1 MAINTQKLLPSAKG
15 SPLEKIRTSIIKPTV
30 SIKKKTIDTKKLI
43 GPIKDQDQFG
53 EDDPKSI
60 QKTLMNIDSS
70 LKLLLGEEQR
80 KQVKK
85 RKEKEKE
92 DFEKEE
98 KKLEAPKEAKK
109 FNFPKLSLPGASFL
123 DKIKRFLFFTALGWL
138 FTKFQD
144 QLPKLLGVVKII
156 TQVYQVAENIF
167 KFLLESVVNFIDRGY
182 QAYDKVRDLAKS
194 IGGEKAQQEFDNL
207 STNLNKYINYVLIGG
222 MALTG
227 AINSFA
233 KEVKGKKGGKGGA
246 TAAGVGTGPKVAGRT
261 PTGYRLDRGRFA
273 SKGFENVATPGQTKV
288 AQYAPLKKGLLTKTN
303 QASRIGAKKATQ
315 AVIGKQATKQ
325 LLRLAKGPLSRL
337 PIIGGLVEFGLSW
350 ALGDPVG
357 KAAFRGIGTLL
368 LGSVGSL
375 ILPGFGTFVGGW
387 AGAELAGKLYEVLF
401 ENKQPKSKVQTKQGG
416 GSVTRGGKPQNA
428 PTRSI
433 KITRRKPPKIR
444 PKQSQPGKDIG
455 GKKKIKELYP
465 DPSARIEIEG
475 DQKSPWFNLL
485 PPLPKNAT
493 PAQKEERD
501 KKIKSLPNSYKALTG
516 VAKKL
521 KDIPFGIGALMGGA
535 VDIALG
541 EKLPRNAIQS
551 LSGGISYLIS
561 SIANQQVS
569 SSLSNIGR
577 EISKMA
583 TGGVVPQFKDFT
595 KRDDLE
601 LEKDINKILG
611 GLIQKK
617 VDEAIREVQKQL
629 MPAKYFEGTTAEDGP
644 GGGPGGAGGGG
655 GPAVESIN
663 VSGLSKEDVDALG
676 RMIAAESAGENDL
689 GKAGVLAVILNRYR
703 LIKSGKATPGAFNI
717 KGRTKDQ
724 VTIRDILFASSQFS
738 PYANGSFA
746 RTSSSSGKSALA
758 AAIRAGGND
767 PEKLRKNLIKSG
779 LNEQDAD
786 YVVRS
791 VAFSNARSRESR
803 PFSTREVAVGRHSF
817 QQSADVKLTG
827 SIGRMEADVKESRLI
842 VGPGA
847 IKADKIY
854 PLEKGQGRDVSSE
867 PGIDF
872 TYRGGQTLA
881 LYPGKV
887 VDINQQ
893 FNERTGRGYGNY
905 VLVESIDPNNGK
917 RFTTLY
923 AHFGNGKIKVREGDV
938 IQAGAPI
945 GSQPNKNKRGYFTG
959 SGYGEH
965 TSADFYESDGRTR
978 YRNADKLITQV
989 LDSFTGKT
997 QGYPT
1002 EKPKPEQ
1009 PKPEQS
1015 KSGQQAID
1023 ISRMSGSQI
1032 ANTIRNI
1039 KPGQKIVFP
1048 GVGSIQGGK
1057 DWLGNPQ
1064 TKYYDPQGNSLSEQQ
1079 FTDRY
1084 SKSSR
1089 SSRSSRPTE
1098 PSRPAKP
1105 GPVPKPNLPGRFS
1118 GNTIEELKRRGVV
1131 QQRQGGGSIN
1141 HSSLSSYPSYS
1152 DEGGMTLAIQPI
1164 IVEKVVPMHMRG
1176 NKTIMFPIPVSVNS
1190 NNMQSLSR
1198 G

>member
-1 MAINTQKLLPSAKG
+1 M
-15 SPLEKIRTSIIKPTV
+15 R
-30 SIKKKTIDTKKLI
+30 
-43 GPIKDQDQFG
+43 
-53 EDDPKSI
+53 
-60 QKTLMNIDSS
+60 
-70 LKLLLGEEQR
+70 
-80 KQVKK
+80 
-85 RKEKEKE
+85 
-92 DFEKEE
+92 
-98 KKLEAPKEAKK
+98 
-109 FNFPKLSLPGASFL
+109 
-123 DKIKRFLFFTALGWL
+123 
-138 FTKFQD
+138 
-144 QLPKLLGVVKII
+144 
-156 TQVYQVAENIF
+156 
-167 KFLLESVVNFIDRGY
+167 
-182 QAYDKVRDLAKS
+182 KS
-194 IGGEKAQQEFDNL
+194 IGGEKAQKEFDNL

-246 TAAGVGTGPKVAGRT
+246 TAAGVGGGKPPALPSGVKTGTIEGRGIT
-261 PTGYRLDRGRFA
+261 SQQKIAQRAADKAARRTTGAQLRRGQQ
-273 SKGFENVATPGQTKV
+273 V
-288 AQYAPLKKGLLTKTN
+288 
-303 QASRIGAKKATQ
+303 TQ
-315 AVIGKQATKQ
+315 QVVGKQTTRQA
-325 LLRLAKGPLSRL
+325 LRFLKGPLSRL

-350 ALGDPVG
+350 ALGDPIG
-357 KAAFRGIGTLL
+357 KAAFRGVGTLL
-368 LGSVGSL
+368 LGAVGSL
-375 ILPGFGTFVGGW
+375 ILPGWGTFAGGW
-387 AGAELAGKLYEVLF
+387 IGAELAGKLYEVLF
-401 ENKQPKSKVQTKQGG
+401 ENKQPKSKVQTKQRGG
-416 GSVTRGGKPQNA
+416 PVTRDGKTQSA
-428 PTRSI
+428 PSRSI

-465 DPSARIEIEG
+465 DPSAITEIEG

-485 PPLPKNAT
+485 PTDSK
-493 PAQKEERD
+493 ERD
-501 KKIKSLPNSYKALTG
+501 DKIKSLPNPYKALTA
-516 VAKKL
+516 VAKEL

-611 GLIQKK
+611 ELIQKK
-617 VDEAIREVQKQL
+617 VDVAIREVQKNL
-629 MPAKYFEGTTAEDGP
+629 IPTKYSKGADTEDGP
-644 GGGPGGAGGGG
+644 GGGPGGGGEGGG

-663 VSGLSKEDVDALG
+663 VSGLSSQDVDVLG
-676 RMIAAESAGENDL
+676 RMIAAEAAGENDL

-746 RTSSSSGKSALA
+746 RTSSSSGKSALS

-779 LNEQDAD
+779 LNENDAD

-791 VAFSNARSRESR
+791 VAFSNAESRESR

-827 SIGRMEADVKESRLI
+827 SIGKMEADVKESKLI

-847 IKADKIY
+847 IKTDKIY

-887 VDINQQ
+887 VDIGQQ
-893 FNERTGRGYGNY
+893 YMKDGGGYGNY
-905 VLVESIDPNNGK
+905 VLVESTDPNNGK
-917 RFTTLY
+917 KFTTLY
-923 AHFGNGKIKVREGDV
+923 AHFGDDKIKVNKGDTV
-938 IQAGAPI
+938 QAGAI
-945 GSQPNKNKRGYFTG
+945 VGAQPNKNKKGYFTG

-965 TSADFYESDGRTR
+965 TSADFYEPDGRTR
-978 YRNADKLITQV
+978 YKNADKLITQV
-989 LDSFTGKT
+989 LGSFTGKT

-1002 EKPKPEQ
+1002 EQPKPEQ
-1009 PKPEQS
+1009 PKPEQPP
-1015 KSGQQAID
+1015 KPGQQGTPSQQSIIQAVSKKGAIPIAVKGETYYFQAKPDGTYDVWKPGFMGSKQGID
-1023 ISRMSGSQI
+1023 ISGSK
-1032 ANTIRNI
+1032 NVSI
-1039 KPGQKIVFP
+1039 KKAIQEKINSMYRT
-1048 GVGSIQGGK
+1048 GSAQ
-1057 DWLGNPQ
+1057 P
-1064 TKYYDPQGNSLSEQQ
+1064 T
-1079 FTDRY
+1079 
-1084 SKSSR
+1084 SS
-1089 SSRSSRPTE
+1089 
-1098 PSRPAKP
+1098 AKP

-1118 GNTIEELKRRGVV
+1118 GNTIEELKRRGVL
-1131 QQRQGGGSIN
+1131 QQNMQGGGLIGPQNKRNYST
-1141 HSSLSSYPSYS
+1141 LSSYPSYF
-1152 DEGGMTLAIQPI
+1152 DGNEMAIAIQPI
-1164 IVEKVVPMHMRG
+1164 IVERVVPIPTGG
-1176 NKTIMFPIPVSVNS
+1176 NRTIMFPVPVSVNS
-1190 NNMQSLSR
+1190 SNMQSLSR